1 MGPLLV
7 RSFDRWHC
15 SSIHR
20 TAHLFAWSAL
30 LARSAAFIHS
40 FARFQSQRKEAF
52 VHDVNTRPFHSI
64 STPCAHSPTFAL
76 VQNRTHV
83 VAFIFAMLYLS
94 CNHVYRQV
102 YDYGSYTLDVTGPMM
117 LMVQKISG
125 LAFSYYDS
133 RRPRSQLTAD
143 QLDQIVVEKPSLLE
157 FLR

>member
-1 MGPLLV
+1 MAAFCFGPTVLQLLV
-7 RSFDRWHC
+7 LSCLSYAILSLESSPRSF
-15 SSIHR
+15 
-20 TAHLFAWSAL
+20 AFAY
-30 LARSAAFIHS
+30 
-40 FARFQSQRKEAF
+40 
-52 VHDVNTRPFHSI
+52 
-64 STPCAHSPTFAL
+64 
-76 VQNRTHV
+76 NRTHV
-83 VAFIFAMLYLS
+83 LVFVFSMLYLS

-143 QLDQIVVEKPSLLE
+143 QLDQIVVEKPDLLE